1 MKKHNLREK
10 SRLLVEHILNKD
22 FLEANSVLEKLISE
36 AEEDRENAVSAEF
49 GFESEKGGN
58 ETPNDGGEDV
68 QLDAS
73 PEGMSDE
80 DATKTVDDA
89 IEIACQIN
97 AKIVAKLFDKVS
109 ALKQD
114 LDNANLDQDSRE
126 FIKFDTS
133 ITYYSDKLQDL
144 QGKTNPGVD
153 QAKVEEALNKIDSDA
168 SILDFDRATAF
179 WEDDIKAFIDEINA
193 LLATDNLSP
202 SEIAKL
208 GEYKAQAEKLIG
220 IINNPVKYVSLR
232 FFYLIWDCLLWK
244 YGFISEFF
252 ADVIASI
259 LKGC

>member
-49 GFESEKGGN
+49 GFESEEGGD

-89 IEIACQIN
+89 IEIECQIN

-153 QAKVEEALNKIDSDA
+153 QAKVEEALNKIGTSLDQLKGEIGSGSSDDSIDVA
-168 SILDFDRATAF
+168 SPEQIASASEDEGDGNGNANETLADNSNKEEKIKDETPEEDDGNAEESSAEGTEDDTDFD
-179 WEDDIKAFIDEINA
+179 D
-193 LLATDNLSP
+193 L
-202 SEIAKL
+202 
-208 GEYKAQAEKLIG
+208 
-220 IINNPVKYVSLR
+220 
-232 FFYLIWDCLLWK
+232 
-244 YGFISEFF
+244 F
-252 ADVIASI
+252 A
-259 LKGC
+259 

>member
-10 SRLLVEHILNKD
+10 SRLLVEHILNKN

-36 AEEDRENAVSAEF
+36 AEEDRENEISEEF
-49 GFESEKGGN
+49 GFDTEEGGDV
-58 ETPNDGGEDV
+58 TPNDGGEDV

-80 DATKTVDDA
+80 DATKAVDDA
-89 IEIACQIN
+89 VEIACQIN

-153 QAKVEEALNKIDSDA
+153 QAKVEEALNKIDTSLEQLKGEIGGGSSNDDMDVA
-168 SILDFDRATAF
+168 SPEQIASTDEDEEGSAENTKEESSTTEGEDTEETSTEETPNEGEETAEDE
-179 WEDDIKAFIDEINA
+179 EDDTNFDD
-193 LLATDNLSP
+193 L
-202 SEIAKL
+202 
-208 GEYKAQAEKLIG
+208 
-220 IINNPVKYVSLR
+220 
-232 FFYLIWDCLLWK
+232 
-244 YGFISEFF
+244 F
-252 ADVIASI
+252 A
-259 LKGC
+259 

>member
-36 AEEDRENAVSAEF
+36 AEENHENAVSAEF
-49 GFESEKGGN
+49 GFDSEEGGN

-89 IEIACQIN
+89 IEIECQIN

-109 ALKQD
+109 SLKQD

-153 QAKVEEALNKIDSDA
+153 QAKVEEALNKIGTSLDQLKGEIGGGSSDDSIDVA
-168 SILDFDRATAF
+168 SPEQIASASEDEGNANEAQADNSNKEEKIKDETPAEDDGNAKESSAEDTEDDTDFD
-179 WEDDIKAFIDEINA
+179 D
-193 LLATDNLSP
+193 L
-202 SEIAKL
+202 
-208 GEYKAQAEKLIG
+208 
-220 IINNPVKYVSLR
+220 
-232 FFYLIWDCLLWK
+232 
-244 YGFISEFF
+244 F
-252 ADVIASI
+252 A
-259 LKGC
+259 